1 MLNYS
6 LHYRQ
11 VSVPTLDEQGH
22 KQYDEHDVL
31 ITHQVVKAYAKA
43 QAVGVMSLNDFAAA
57 CIVSGNVSWSR
68 ADIIAFISEVS
79 GAIETILLSGQSVDL
94 GDLGRFSPRVASSGC
109 EADDEWIASRYIK
122 KAYAGWTRP
131 DALGDFKDECEFNLV
146 EALRTKTEL
155 NKMMRSGATQTI
167 ISRSV
172 SAAQAEASGQLSK
185 HLLTLAISPT
195 GGGVVNGGGNYGP
208 GKVVN
213 IFAAALPGYEF
224 AGWYDGSELLSANA
238 SYAYTMADTAKTLT
252 AHFSESGDYYT
263 QTVSVGSGME
273 SMGSVSG
280 GGSFAEGTE
289 ITIHA
294 VANSGYTF
302 KGWKLNGG
310 SGYESTEADYTF
322 EVEADNSFVAEFE
335 AEAAQVTLTVGQ
347 DTNPNWGNIQIN
359 DRTAAESDSITVAS
373 GTSVTV
379 KAIAA
384 SGYQFS
390 SWSDGNTNATR
401 TITLTENKTLN
412 ASFESR

>member
-6 LHYRQ
+6 LAYRK
-11 VSVPTLDEQGH
+11 VNVPTLDASGH
-22 KQYDEHDVL
+22 KQYDENGIL
-31 ITHQVVKAYAKA
+31 ITHTEIKAYATA
-43 QAVGVMSLNDFAAA
+43 QSESTMSLSDFASA
-57 CIVSGNVSWSR
+57 CIVSGNVAWSR
-68 ADIIAFISEVS
+68 ADILAFISDIS
-79 GAIETILLSGQSVDL
+79 GFIEQVLLNGQGVDL
-94 GDLGRFSPRVASSGC
+94 GELGKFAPRISSTGCDSEEDWVASK
-109 EADDEWIASRYIK
+109 YIK
-122 KAYAGWTRP
+122 KAFAGWTRGE
-131 DALGDFKDECEFNLV
+131 DLKDFKDSCTFNLV
-146 EALRTKTEL
+146 DTRATEASLKKL
-155 NKMMRSGATQTI
+155 MRSGGSQI
-167 ISRSV
+167 IINRSV
-172 SAAQAEASGQLSK
+172 SAAEAAASGQLTK
-185 HLLTLAISPT
+185 HLLTLAVSPV

-252 AHFSESGDYYT
+252 AHFSESGDYFT

-280 GGSFAEGTE
+280 GGSFLEGTE

-294 VANSGYTF
+294 VANSGYQF

-310 SGYESTEADYTF
+310 STYESTSADYTF

-335 AEAAQVTLTVGQ
+335 AEAQQVTLTVGQ
-347 DTNPNWGNIQIN
+347 DTNPNWGDIQIG
-359 DRTAAESDSITVAS
+359 DRTAAKSDSLSVEA
-373 GTSVTV
+373 GTEVTI

-412 ASFESR
+412 ASFES